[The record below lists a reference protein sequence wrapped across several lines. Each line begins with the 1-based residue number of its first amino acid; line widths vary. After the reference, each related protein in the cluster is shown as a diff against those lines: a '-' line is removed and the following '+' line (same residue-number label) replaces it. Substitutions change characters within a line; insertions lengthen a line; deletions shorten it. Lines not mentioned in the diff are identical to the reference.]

1 MKTYT
6 AADPTCRVIWRHSI
20 PFDAVVQRMVE
31 RRIVSNT
38 DRNIAIAIAIL
49 DGTSIEILIA
59 ILFLKSVL
67 QYFW

>member
-1 MKTYT
+1 
-6 AADPTCRVIWRHSI
+6 
-20 PFDAVVQRMVE
+20 MVE